1 MKVDEFRRNLALLDA
16 DIEALG
22 GYDTAVPG
30 DDYRFEPDGV
40 VLVRADEIDPVPV
53 EWLWRDWLALGK
65 THLLAGSP
73 GQGKTTIAM
82 SMAATVS
89 SGGCWPNGAI
99 CTAGN
104 VLIWSGEDDPAD
116 TLLPRLIA
124 MGADRRRVFFIKG
137 VRVDGELATF
147 NPARDMAG
155 LTATA
160 KAIGNV
166 KLLIVDPVVS
176 AVAGDSHNNGDVR
189 KALQP
194 IVDLASNLHTA
205 AIGITHLSKS
215 TAGRDPVERVT
226 GSIAF
231 TAVVRVVMVAAK
243 VEGDDGGDRRI
254 LVRSKSNLGPDD
266 GGFEYSMAMG
276 KALPGIDAASIVW
289 GNAITGSAR
298 DLLAVA
304 SAGPDGDKGA
314 IASAELFLRELLTV
328 TTASKIVQSEAK
340 EAGHAWA
347 TVRRAAEGLGV
358 IMKKGPSAWYWQ
370 LPQLPT

>member
-1 MKVDEFRRNLALLDA
+1 MKVAEFRRNLALLDA
-16 DIEALG
+16 EIEASG
-22 GYDTAVPG
+22 GYDA
-30 DDYRFEPDGV
+30 DDLVDGYRAEPDGI
-40 VLVRADEIDPVPV
+40 VLVRGDEIEPVPV
-53 EWLWRDWLALGK
+53 EWLWREWLAMGK
-65 THLLAGSP
+65 THLLAGAP

-99 CTAGN
+99 CSAGN
-104 VLIWSGEDDPAD
+104 VLIWSAEDDFAD
-116 TLLPRLIA
+116 TLLPRLIR

-137 VRVDGELATF
+137 VRLDGELATF

-160 KAIGNV
+160 RAIGNV

-194 IVDLASNLHTA
+194 IVDLASNLHCA
-205 AIGITHLSKS
+205 AIGITHLSKG

-243 VEGDDGGDRRI
+243 VEGEDGDRRI

-266 GGFEYSMAMG
+266 GGFEYSMEMG
-276 KALPGIDAASIVW
+276 ETLPGIEAASILW

-304 SAGPDGDKGA
+304 SAGPDGEKSA
-314 IASAELFLRELLTV
+314 VASAELFLRELLTV
-328 TTASKIVQSEAK
+328 TTGQKFVQSEAK

-347 TVRRAAEGLGV
+347 TVRRAAEALGV
-358 IMKKGPSAWYWQ
+358 IMKKGPSGWYWQ
-370 LPQLPT
+370 LPQLPA

>member
-1 MKVDEFRRNLALLDA
+1 MKVDEYRRNVALLDA
-16 DIEALG
+16 EIEAHG
-22 GYDTAVPG
+22 GYDTAGPG

-40 VLVRADEIDPVPV
+40 VLVRGDEVDPVPV
-53 EWLWRDWLALGK
+53 EWLLRDWLPLGK
-65 THLLAGSP
+65 VALLAGSP

-89 SGGCWPNGAI
+89 SGGCWPDGSR
-99 CTAGN
+99 CEPGS
-104 VLIWSGEDDPAD
+104 VLIWSSEDDFQD
-116 TLLPRLIA
+116 TLLPRLIR

-137 VRVDGELATF
+137 TRHDGELATF

-155 LTATA
+155 LAAAA
-160 KAIGNV
+160 KAIGDV
-166 KLLIVDPVVS
+166 KLLILDPLVS

-189 KALQP
+189 KAMQP
-194 IVDLASNLHTA
+194 VVDMVASLHCA
-205 AIGITHLSKS
+205 AIGITHLSKN

-231 TAVVRVVMVAAK
+231 TAVARIVMIAAK
-243 VEGDDGGDRRI
+243 VEGEDGDRRI

-266 GGFEYSMAMG
+266 GGFEYSMTMG
-276 KALPGIDAASIVW
+276 EALPGIEAASIVW

-304 SAGPDGDKGA
+304 SAGPDGEKSA
-314 IASAELFLRELLTV
+314 VASAELFLRELLTV
-328 TTASKIVQSEAK
+328 TTGQKFVQAEAK

-347 TVRRAAEGLGV
+347 TVRRAADNLQVIKKKTTEG
-358 IMKKGPSAWYWQ
+358 WYWQ